1 MELKD
6 FVAETL
12 NQIVAGVESAQKT
25 VQSSRSG
32 AKINPSSGRL
42 MSQSTQ
48 ANAMLCQETGV
59 PLQRVQ
65 FDVAVTAKEDQTKTE
80 GGSSLGS
87 ISVSPHGSSSTQ
99 NSSSGRIQFDVPV
112 LLPMSKVESTSENW

>member
-12 NQIVAGVESAQKT
+12 NQIVAGVESAQNT
-25 VQSSRSG
+25 TQSSRSG

-48 ANAMLCQETGV
+48 TNAMLCQETGV

-65 FDVAVTAKEDQTKTE
+65 FDVAVTVRDEQMEAE
-80 GGSSLGS
+80 GGGSVGS

-99 NSSSGRIQFDVPV
+99 NSSSSRIQFDIPL
-112 LLPMSKVESTSENW
+112 LLPISK